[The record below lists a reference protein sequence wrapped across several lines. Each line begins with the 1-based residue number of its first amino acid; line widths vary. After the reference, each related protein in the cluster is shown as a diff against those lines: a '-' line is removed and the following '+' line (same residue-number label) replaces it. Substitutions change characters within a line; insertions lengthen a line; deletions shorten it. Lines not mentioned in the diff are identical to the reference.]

1 VTRNIDGQE
10 VRYFHTK
17 KNGVDRVWIDNDAF
31 LAKVKCCSSKGP
43 PTAYQGTMSVFDS
56 PCTLPQVWGKTGGKL
71 YGQRSGSDYSDN
83 QKRFVLFNKAAIEA
97 LTALPFSPGE
107 DCVVVANDWH
117 TAMYPVLLKVDQGI
131 SCSTSSTQSLA
142 LQTSM
147 TIVILSVIA
156 TQMRS
161 KYTRW

>member
-1 VTRNIDGQE
+1 MTRNIDGQE

-31 LAKVKCCSSKGP
+31 LAKVKRCSSRTQLP
-43 PTAYQGTMSVFDS
+43 HQGTLSFSDS
-56 PCTLPQVWGKTGGKL
+56 PCTLLQVWGKTGGKL

-117 TAMYPVLLKVDQGI
+117 TALFPVLLKVDQGI
-131 SCSTSSTQSLA
+131 PCSTTSTHSLV
-142 LQTSM
+142 LPTSM
-147 TIVILSVIA
+147 TMVILSVVAMLI
-156 TQMRS
+156 RS
-161 KYTRW
+161 KHPR

>member
-1 VTRNIDGQE
+1 MTRNIDGQE

-31 LAKVKCCSSKGP
+31 LAKVQRSSSNCP
-43 PTAYQGTMSVFDS
+43 PTACESTLAFSDS
-56 PCTLPQVWGKTGGKL
+56 PCTLLQVWGKTGGKL

-117 TAMYPVLLKVDQGI
+117 TAMFPVLLKVIQDHAAHQAGTV
-131 SCSTSSTQSLA
+131 CFF
-142 LQTSM
+142 
-147 TIVILSVIA
+147 
-156 TQMRS
+156 RP
-161 KYTRW
+161 

>member
-1 VTRNIDGQE
+1 MTRNIDGQA

-31 LAKVKCCSSKGP
+31 LAKVKRCSSKTHLP
-43 PTAYQGTMSVFDS
+43 HQGTLSVSDS
-56 PCTLPQVWGKTGGKL
+56 PCTLLQVWGKTGGKL

-117 TAMYPVLLKVDQGI
+117 TAMFPVLLKVRQG
-131 SCSTSSTQSLA
+131 SPCGTSSTHSLA

-147 TIVILSVIA
+147 TTVILSVIA
-156 TQMRS
+156 TKMRS
-161 KYTRW
+161 KYTC

>member
-1 VTRNIDGQE
+1 MTRNIDGQE

-31 LAKVKCCSSKGP
+31 LAKVQRSSSNCP
-43 PTAYQGTMSVFDS
+43 PTACESTLAFSDS
-56 PCTLPQVWGKTGGKL
+56 PCTLLQVWGKTGGKL

-97 LTALPFSPGE
+97 LTALPFGPGE

-117 TAMYPVLLKVDQGI
+117 TAMFPVLLKVDQGI
-131 SCSTSSTQSLA
+131 PCSTSSTHSL
-142 LQTSM
+142 LIPTSM
-147 TIVILSVIA
+147 TVVILSVVA
-156 TQMRS
+156 TQVHS
-161 KYTRW
+161 KYAC